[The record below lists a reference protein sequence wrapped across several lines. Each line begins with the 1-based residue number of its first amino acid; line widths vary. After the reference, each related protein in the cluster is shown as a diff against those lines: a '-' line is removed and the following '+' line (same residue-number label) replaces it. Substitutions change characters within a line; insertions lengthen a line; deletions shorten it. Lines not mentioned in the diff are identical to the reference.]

1 MGRRG
6 QVRDVHP
13 GHFSL
18 FVERG
23 FTIKLPEQ
31 VPPAIGNSFAAIVPY
46 AVVLGI
52 CWVIRTMLNIDL
64 VAVLMGLLAPLVAG
78 ADNIFTFMGSTLFQ
92 QILWIV
98 GPHGDN
104 MWVTNFQPFGL
115 IWLEENAT
123 ALANGAT
130 VYELPHVLAAWA
142 MPPSGTR
149 CVGAPHPSDTVTHRL
164 PCMHREAYTASHSD
178 KRRVSVSKE
187 HPTLWSARW
196 SAA

>member
-23 FTIKLPEQ
+23 FTIKLHEQ
-31 VPPAIGNSFAAIVPY
+31 VPHAIGNSFAAIVPH
-46 AVVLGI
+46 AVVPGI
-52 CWVIRTMLNIDL
+52 CWLVRTILNINL

-78 ADNIFTFMGSTLFQ
+78 ADNIFTFMGSTLLQ

-98 GPHGDN
+98 GLHGDS

-130 VYELPHVLAAWA
+130 VYELPHVLAACA
-142 MPPSGTR
+142 MPPSAP
-149 CVGAPHPSDTVTHRL
+149 GAWAR
-164 PCMHREAYTASHSD
+164 
-178 KRRVSVSKE
+178 
-187 HPTLWSARW
+187 PTPPIR
-196 SAA
+196 